1 MDGLWSGPTP
11 TSTDE
16 LVDWDH
22 DDGSTGRPKDFA
34 KYFVRCWCFHDL
46 IACLS
51 LTRKVSTLQGD
62 GSPSILGSNR
72 VPLWED
78 PQKRLSTGSFT
89 SFVFVCLNDQVGP
102 SF

>member
-11 TSTDE
+11 TGTDE

-34 KYFVRCWCFHDL
+34 KFF
-46 IACLS
+46 
-51 LTRKVSTLQGD
+51 GD

-89 SFVFVCLNDQVGP
+89 SFVFVCLNDQTQVHPLSPCRP
-102 SF
+102 SIHRVH